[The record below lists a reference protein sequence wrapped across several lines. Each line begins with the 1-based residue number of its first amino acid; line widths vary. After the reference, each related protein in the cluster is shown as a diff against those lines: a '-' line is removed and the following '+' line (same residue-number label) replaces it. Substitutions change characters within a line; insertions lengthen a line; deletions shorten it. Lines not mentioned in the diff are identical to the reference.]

1 MNYYAIHI
9 NNELKYTKLLDGLP
23 GGGKDFCM
31 GERTED
37 RMQACM
43 KRVVLEPVHE
53 QEYAQPLLTLFD
65 ELVAWDLASGN
76 IRTIFYTE
84 GRERL
89 RENRTAQELQAFAWN
104 HVHPRECRQFRAF
117 FSSAH
122 MGELSGS
129 KTPDKLVF
137 RQRTAEGGYVWV
149 QAVAIPAGSGS
160 NTILCYVRD
169 LGKEEQERYMQ
180 EQIIDRYVYR
190 KCDFFLCLDGDT
202 GYYEI
207 LKKND
212 SRIQGQMPSSGN
224 YKQELEACIRKYVA
238 PEDRDMLLEK
248 ASMGNV
254 LDVLE
259 REGELMVSY
268 GETGQD
274 GQYVRKLLR
283 YVYFDRQERKVLLMR
298 QDITAEYLEQS
309 RQKKRL
315 NDALLHARIDSLTG
329 LYNRQAV
336 NAKINGILGDW
347 AVMPASVLL
356 FIDLDNFKTVN
367 DTLGHR
373 YGDKVL
379 CSVADCFRQ
388 VLRTSDIIGR
398 VGGDEFVAFPP
409 GVASEE
415 EAGECAGRLC
425 QAVSRI
431 PGLKLKD
438 RGLSCSIGGA
448 VCPRDGRDFDSLL
461 MKADMAVYEAKRR
474 GKNQFAFYQPGM
486 KPHSAP

>member
-1 MNYYAIHI
+1 
-9 NNELKYTKLLDGLP
+9 
-23 GGGKDFCM
+23 
-31 GERTED
+31 
-37 RMQACM
+37 
-43 KRVVLEPVHE
+43 
-53 QEYAQPLLTLFD
+53 
-65 ELVAWDLASGN
+65 
-76 IRTIFYTE
+76 
-84 GRERL
+84 
-89 RENRTAQELQAFAWN
+89 
-104 HVHPRECRQFRAF
+104 
-117 FSSAH
+117 
-122 MGELSGS
+122 
-129 KTPDKLVF
+129 
-137 RQRTAEGGYVWV
+137 
-149 QAVAIPAGSGS
+149 
-160 NTILCYVRD
+160 
-169 LGKEEQERYMQ
+169 MQ

-398 VGGDEFVAFPP
+398 VGGDEFVAFLP

-448 VCPRDGRDFDSLL
+448 VCPRDGRDYDSLL